1 MANVCPGRTN
11 PPAHPAMSSLE
22 VSAFSSEDIVSA
34 SRWAALVH
42 KTGDGSSLPVAQPPS
57 TWAPPRLG
65 KASPSSDGG
74 RRKR

>member
-1 MANVCPGRTN
+1 MADVCPGRTN

-34 SRWAALVH
+34 SRWAALVR

-57 TWAPPRLG
+57 TWTPPWLG
-65 KASPSSDGG
+65 KASPSSD
-74 RRKR
+74 